1 MGPSNVDSA
10 LCQMSYGF
18 RRRVT
23 SYGCY
28 DINGYRFR
36 SEKYEG
42 KRAALTTIN
51 TGVCVSSVDENNN
64 TLEYYGVI
72 EDIIKVSWEG
82 SLQLELVLFDCRWFD
97 PTPSGVRRSEHT
109 GLVEVKQTSRLS
121 NFDPFVMANQVKQV
135 YYVPYACSSR
145 TDPHDWCIVY
155 HVTPRDRLPALK
167 VIPDSNDQDGTTN
180 EMPFFQ
186 ESVLDSTFIVDL
198 GADLEASTAV
208 VDCSDEITDPKELE
222 LLRKQQKKATTA
234 PHHQSQNIEEDDS
247 EEENENDDQTNHE
260 IYDPNEF

>member
-1 MGPSNVDSA
+1 MLISA

-82 SLQLELVLFDCRWFD
+82 SLQLELV
-97 PTPSGVRRSEHT
+97 
-109 GLVEVKQTSRLS
+109 
-121 NFDPFVMANQVKQV
+121 
-135 YYVPYACSSR
+135 
-145 TDPHDWCIVY
+145 
-155 HVTPRDRLPALK
+155 
-167 VIPDSNDQDGTTN
+167 
-180 EMPFFQ
+180 
-186 ESVLDSTFIVDL
+186 
-198 GADLEASTAV
+198 
-208 VDCSDEITDPKELE
+208 
-222 LLRKQQKKATTA
+222 
-234 PHHQSQNIEEDDS
+234 
-247 EEENENDDQTNHE
+247 
-260 IYDPNEF
+260 